1 MRPFEWITIILLLPA
16 LGSLIIPAKKFS
28 QISFW
33 LAALPF
39 FSAIVQL
46 GIEHYRW
53 SMVPAYVLAVLFFLI
68 GLIKSWTGKSGSP
81 AGLLRRIA
89 NGLAAVLGLAAVSVA
104 AALPTLFPVFTLPEP
119 TGPYA
124 VGTTEFEWVDES
136 RLEIFSPDPADHR
149 DLMVQVWYPAEKPAS
164 AEAIPMWPDAKN
176 LGLQVARTFGMPG
189 FIFNQLALVR
199 SHTYRDAPLASAGSG
214 FPVLVFS
221 HAYIP
226 GYAGQNIVQMEEL
239 ASHGYVVF
247 SIAHPYEAALV
258 EYPDGRLTPF
268 NAERY
273 QAVIR
278 DGTVRAIPALKGV
291 MAAADPAEKEK
302 FFREYLAENHSAQE
316 SLKVW
321 TEDTRFV
328 LDQIEALNRGEPT
341 GPFSGRLDPGRI
353 GLFGHSMGG
362 AVTGETCRL
371 DERCKAGAN
380 LDGVQLGDVI
390 DGRLRPPFLMMYSAI
405 NAGQNDVVYSKSA
418 NIQYRVVVRGTVHT
432 DYCDFPLVSPL
443 FKLAGAAGKLDPY
456 RMEHILN
463 SYLLAF
469 FGKYLNGTDSPLL
482 HGPDPDFPEVDFSTA
497 NTK

>member
-1 MRPFEWITIILLLPA
+1 

-28 QISFW
+28 RIFFW
-33 LAALPF
+33 LTALPLF
-39 FSAIVQL
+39 FAIVQL

-89 NGLAAVLGLAAVSVA
+89 NGTAAFLGLAAASIA
-104 AALPTLFPVFTLPEP
+104 AAMPALFPVFALPEP
-119 TGPYA
+119 TGLYA
-124 VGTTEFEWVDES
+124 VGITEFEWVDES
-136 RLEIFSPDPADHR
+136 RLEIFSPDPADRR
-149 DLMVQVWYPAEKPAS
+149 DLMVQVWYPAEKNAGT
-164 AEAIPMWPDAKN
+164 EAIPMWPDAKN

-189 FIFNQLALVR
+189 FIFNQLALAT
-199 SHTYRDAPLASAGSG
+199 SHTYRGAPLASAGSG

-258 EYPDGRLTPF
+258 EYPDGRLVPF
-268 NAERY
+268 SEERY
-273 QAVIR
+273 RAVIR
-278 DGTVRAIPALKGV
+278 NGTVRAIPALKGV

-302 FFREYLAENHSAQE
+302 FFREYLAENLAAQE

-328 LDQIEALNRGEPT
+328 LDQIEALGSGQPA
-341 GPFSGRLDPGRI
+341 GPFAGRLDPGRI

-362 AVTGETCRL
+362 AVTGEVCML
-371 DERCKAGAN
+371 DDRCKAAVN

-390 DGRLRPPFLMMYSAI
+390 DGRIRQPFFMMYSAI
-405 NAGQNDVVYSKSA
+405 NAGQNDVVYAKSD
-418 NIQYRVVVRGTVHT
+418 NPQYRVVVRGTVHT

-469 FGKYLNGTDSPLL
+469 FGRYLKGTDSPLL
-482 HGPDPDFPEVDFSTA
+482 HGAGPDYPEVDFSAA
-497 NTK
+497 NAY

>member
-28 QISFW
+28 RFFFW
-33 LAALPF
+33 LAALPLF
-39 FSAIVQL
+39 FAIVQL

-53 SMVPAYVLAVLFFLI
+53 SMVPAYGLAVLFFLI
-68 GLIKSWTGKSGSP
+68 GLIQSLVGKSGSP

-89 NGLAAVLGLAAVSVA
+89 NGLAAFLGLAAVSVA

-149 DLMVQVWYPAEKPAS
+149 DLMVQVWYPAENTS
-164 AEAIPMWPDAKN
+164 GAEAIPMWPDAKN
-176 LGLQVARTFGMPG
+176 LGLQVARIFGMPG

-199 SHTYRDAPLASAGSG
+199 SNTYRDAPLASAGLG

-221 HAYIP
+221 HAYTP

-247 SIAHPYEAALV
+247 SIAHPYEAALT
-258 EYPDGRLTPF
+258 EYPDGRLAPF
-268 NAERY
+268 SDERY

-278 DGTVRAIPALKGV
+278 NGTVRAIPALKGV
-291 MAAADPAEKEK
+291 MAAGDPAEKEK
-302 FFREYLAENHSAQE
+302 FFREYLSENPAAQE

-328 LDQIEALNRGEPT
+328 LDRIEGLDGGPA
-341 GPFSGRLDPGRI
+341 GPFSGRLDLGRI

-362 AVTGETCRL
+362 AVAGEVCML
-371 DERCKAGAN
+371 DDRCKAAAN

-390 DGRLRPPFLMMYSAI
+390 DGRIRPPLLMMYSAI
-405 NAGQNDVVYSKSA
+405 NAGQNDGIYAKSA

-432 DYCDFPLVSPL
+432 DYCDFPLFSPL

-482 HGPDPDFPEVDFSTA
+482 QGANPHFPEVDFSSA
-497 NTK
+497 NTGG